1 MPPPKLI
8 VTRAAASP
16 NMFVPGTLLAVA
28 LIGLLIAALSALA
41 AKRTDRFAGV
51 GHAWREAAW
60 RTSGDVE
67 RLHRLAAVAALIAE
81 GAG

>member
-8 VTRAAASP
+8 VTRAAANP

-28 LIGLLIAALSALA
+28 LIGLLIAAMSALA
-41 AKRTDRFAGV
+41 AKRGGRFAGV

-60 RTSGDVE
+60 RSSGTWSDFTDWL
-67 RLHRLAAVAALIAE
+67 RSRR
-81 GAG
+81 